1 MGKEIYT
8 IHTAQSE
15 NRDMTVKKAPN
26 GYEHFGEVNGSQSF
40 WVRVY
45 LLTKLNGV
53 TSQMNLHIKRVH
65 I

>member
-1 MGKEIYT
+1 MGKEIY
-8 IHTAQSE
+8 TAQSE
-15 NRDMTVKKAPN
+15 NRDVTVKKAPN
-26 GYEHFGEVNGSQSF
+26 GYEHFGEVNGSQRF

-53 TSQMNLHIKRVH
+53 TSQVVLYIKRVH

>member
-1 MGKEIYT
+1 VGKEIYT

-15 NRDMTVKKAPN
+15 NRDVTVKKAPN

-45 LLTKLNGV
+45 LLLLRPT
-53 TSQMNLHIKRVH
+53 IIR
-65 I
+65 IF